1 MYPRRS
7 SRTASTSHLA
17 RVSRCCRPSGVACPA
32 CSAIVQQFF
41 PWQVRQ
47 QSQDEGPCATS
58 RFDPR
63 EAARD
68 PAHQG
73 IEQVPPASG
82 VYAMACGHRLI
93 FVCPHNTR

>member
-1 MYPRRS
+1 MGGAGAAGDRGALPVLR
-7 SRTASTSHLA
+7 A
-17 RVSRCCRPSGVACPA
+17 VSGMLGDRP
-32 CSAIVQQFF
+32 AIL

-68 PAHQG
+68 PAHRASNRSRQRAG
-73 IEQVPPASG
+73 STLWPA
-82 VYAMACGHRLI
+82 ATA
-93 FVCPHNTR
+93 

>member
-1 MYPRRS
+1 MLQAVRC
-7 SRTASTSHLA
+7 A
-17 RVSRCCRPSGVACPA
+17 VSGMLGDRP
-32 CSAIVQQFF
+32 AIL

-47 QSQDEGPCATS
+47 ESQDEGPCATS